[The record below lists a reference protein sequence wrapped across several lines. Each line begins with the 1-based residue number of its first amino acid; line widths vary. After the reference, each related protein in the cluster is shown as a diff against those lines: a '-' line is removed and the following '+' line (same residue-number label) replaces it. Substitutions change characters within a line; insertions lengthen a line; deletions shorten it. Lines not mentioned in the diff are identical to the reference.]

1 MSGRAEAPLSR
12 ILANPHRR
20 QTAAD
25 RRHRD
30 RWRRLRRPA
39 RAIRRQRRGQAARRR
54 QCETG
59 QELLLRPRFHAL
71 ARPGRAAC
79 RRDQLPH
86 QCRRGLRYRDAGPGY
101 RRQAVLY
108 RLRHSEERGRLPPL
122 DLGGGDNQHCAG
134 LRPVRP
140 HHGLR
145 QNQHAA
151 GRRRLP
157 NGARQGNDHDRPHRM
172 ALERRPSRLQK
183 ADAMKLASLET
194 GIVLLPNDE
203 PLAGFSENPN
213 AKNPIVWL
221 KLRTDNG
228 IEGLG
233 VTYFGGALTR
243 TLRHAVDEL
252 GALVIGEDPL
262 RVEAVAAKLRAA
274 AVSAGPAGIFLM
286 AMSAIDVALWDIK
299 GKALGLPLWK
309 LLGGGRDR
317 IATYA
322 SGALRRGLKL
332 EEAVTAAGRLREK
345 GYRQTK
351 MQLGLPGPTSPARE
365 VEQARL
371 IREAVGPDMDLM
383 CDINQRWR
391 PEQAVDIGRR
401 VEDAGVGLFWLE
413 DVTTH
418 DDYPGLARVAAAL
431 STPVAGG
438 EYLYGITPFRHM
450 LEARSVDIVM
460 IDQVRSGGIT
470 SWLKIAGMAEAFNI
484 PVVSHGVPE
493 IHVHLVGAVPN
504 GLTVE
509 YMPRLFPL
517 WRAVPQP
524 KDGMLEMPTASGLG
538 LEFDG
543 ASIEKYRA

>member
-1 MSGRAEAPLSR
+1 
-12 ILANPHRR
+12 
-20 QTAAD
+20 
-25 RRHRD
+25 
-30 RWRRLRRPA
+30 
-39 RAIRRQRRGQAARRR
+39 
-54 QCETG
+54 
-59 QELLLRPRFHAL
+59 
-71 ARPGRAAC
+71 
-79 RRDQLPH
+79 
-86 QCRRGLRYRDAGPGY
+86 
-101 RRQAVLY
+101 
-108 RLRHSEERGRLPPL
+108 
-122 DLGGGDNQHCAG
+122 
-134 LRPVRP
+134 
-140 HHGLR
+140 
-145 QNQHAA
+145 
-151 GRRRLP
+151 
-157 NGARQGNDHDRPHRM
+157 
-172 ALERRPSRLQK
+172 
-183 ADAMKLASLET
+183 MKLASFET

-221 KLRTDNG
+221 KLRTDDG
-228 IEGLG
+228 VEGLG

-243 TLRHAVDEL
+243 SLRHAVDEL
-252 GALVIGEDPL
+252 GALVIGDDPL
-262 RVEAVAAKLRAA
+262 RIEAIARKLRDAA
-274 AVSAGPAGIFLM
+274 GSAGPAGILM
-286 AMSAIDVALWDIK
+286 MVMSAIDVALWDIK

-317 IATYA
+317 IASYA

-332 EEAVTAAGRLREK
+332 EEAVIAAGRLREK

-351 MQLGLPGPTSPARE
+351 MQLGLPSVTSPARE

-391 PEQAVDIGRR
+391 PEQAIDIGRR
-401 VEDAGVGLFWLE
+401 VQDAGVGLFWLE

-418 DDYPGLARVAAAL
+418 DDYAGLARVADAL
-431 STPVAGG
+431 ATPVAGG
-438 EYLYGITPFRHM
+438 EYLWGSTPFRHM

-470 SWLKIAGMAEAFNI
+470 PWLKIAGMAEAFNV

-493 IHVHLVGAVPN
+493 IHVHLIGAVPN

-524 KDGMLEMPTASGLG
+524 RDGMLDMPTAPGLG
-538 LEFDG
+538 LEFDE
-543 ASIEKYRA
+543 AAIEKYRA